1 VAGWDFERY
10 CERLQEQ
17 TDRLAADIQQVVAG
31 GKAGLPVATCPGW
44 TIADVIG
51 HTGGV
56 HRWAEHM
63 VATRATERADRGDIK
78 VNFPDDPARYPGWLT
93 DGVAAL
99 TATLR
104 AAGPQAP
111 VWTFAPDHR
120 AFWWARRMVHETAVH
135 GADVV
140 LAVDRVPRFDPE
152 QSADGIDE
160 LLALFP
166 YSPRTHETIRALPA
180 GGESIHLH
188 ATDCDGEWMIRL
200 TPGGMTW
207 ERGHGKGTVAVR
219 GPVGTLF
226 LFAYGRAGANDPA
239 LGADSQALEV
249 LGDRDLLADW
259 TVKTAL

>member
-1 VAGWDFERY
+1 
-10 CERLQEQ
+10 
-17 TDRLAADIQQVVAG
+17 
-31 GKAGLPVATCPGW
+31 
-44 TIADVIG
+44 
-51 HTGGV
+51 
-56 HRWAEHM
+56 M
-63 VATRATERADRGDIK
+63 
-78 VNFPDDPARYPGWLT
+78 NFPDDPSRYPGWLT
-93 DGVAAL
+93 DGAAAL

-120 AFWWARRMVHETAVH
+120 ALWWARRMAHETAVH

-140 LAVDRVPRFDPE
+140 LSAGRVPRLDPE

-160 LLALFP
+160 LLAFLP
-166 YSPRTHETIRALPA
+166 YGRRTRETIATLPA
-180 GGESIHLH
+180 AGESIHLH
-188 ATDCDGEWMIRL
+188 ATDYDGEWMIRL

-226 LFAYGRAGANDPA
+226 LFAYGRAGAGDEA
-239 LGADSQALEV
+239 LGAASQSLEV
-249 LGDRDLLADW
+249 FGDRDLLADW